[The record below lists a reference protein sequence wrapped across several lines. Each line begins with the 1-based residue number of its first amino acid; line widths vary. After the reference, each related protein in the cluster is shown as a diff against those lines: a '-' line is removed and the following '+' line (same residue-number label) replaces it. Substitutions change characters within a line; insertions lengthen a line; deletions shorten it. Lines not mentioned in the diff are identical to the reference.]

1 MDILVPGKKRNHRKS
16 GASAKQQRPARNIN
30 KGQVWK
36 WLVIVSVG
44 ALCVY
49 AGMRTPQFVETVSNQ
64 RVEHVIIEGE
74 VNYFSEQEVLG
85 AVDNFI
91 SESLLLV
98 DMGEIK
104 KALEKMPWIR
114 TVTIRR
120 EWPDTM
126 VLSVAEERAI
136 ARWGEGRL
144 LNQDG
149 AIFSPADIVGLE
161 HLAVLSGPEGAE
173 NKVMEQY
180 MLFNELLYQ
189 RGLKIHE
196 LSLGERGGWNLIL
209 ANGVNINIGKTE
221 VMRRIKRL
229 MDFAD
234 PLFIDQMA
242 IIDSIDLRYTSGIAV
257 RNKTT
262 NAEEV
267 VSL

>member
-49 AGMRTPQFVETVSNQ
+49 AGMTTPQFLETVSNQ

-85 AVDNFI
+85 AVNNFI

-104 KALEKMPWIR
+104 IALEEMPWIR

-126 VLSVAEERAI
+126 VLSVAEEKAI

-189 RGLKIHE
+189 RGLKIDE

-209 ANGVNINIGKTE
+209 ANGVNINVGKTE

-229 MDFAD
+229 VDFAD

-257 RNKTT
+257 RNKTI

>member
-1 MDILVPGKKRNHRKS
+1 MNILVPGKKRNRKRS
-16 GASAKQQRPARNIN
+16 GASTKQQKVVKRFS
-30 KGQVWK
+30 GSVLWK
-36 WLVIVSVG
+36 WTLLAGVG

-49 AGMRTPQFVETVSNQ
+49 AGMTTPQFVETVSNQ

-74 VNYFSEQEVLG
+74 VNYLSEQEVLG
-85 AVDNFI
+85 AVNNFI

-98 DMGEIK
+98 DMEEIK
-104 KALEKMPWIR
+104 QSLEKMPWIR
-114 TVTIRR
+114 TVTISR

-126 VLSVAEERAI
+126 VLNVVEEKAI
-136 ARWGEGRL
+136 ARWGGSKL

-149 AIFSPADIVGLE
+149 VIFSPTDIIGLE
-161 HLAVLSGPEGAE
+161 NLALLSGTVGTE
-173 NKVMEQY
+173 NTVMEQY

-189 RGLKIHE
+189 RGLKIDQ
-196 LSLGERGGWNLIL
+196 LSLDERGGWKILL
-209 ANGVNINIGKTE
+209 ANGVIINVGKTD
-221 VMRRIKRL
+221 VMKRMKRL
-229 MDFAD
+229 VDFAD

-257 RNKTT
+257 QNKSI

>member
-1 MDILVPGKKRNHRKS
+1 MT
-16 GASAKQQRPARNIN
+16 
-30 KGQVWK
+30 
-36 WLVIVSVG
+36 
-44 ALCVY
+44 
-49 AGMRTPQFVETVSNQ
+49 TPQFLETVSNQ

-85 AVDNFI
+85 AVNNFI

-104 KALEKMPWIR
+104 IALEEMPWIR

-126 VLSVAEERAI
+126 VLSVAEEKAI

-189 RGLKIHE
+189 RGLKIDE

-209 ANGVNINIGKTE
+209 ANGVNINVGKTE

-229 MDFAD
+229 VDFAD

-257 RNKTT
+257 RNKTI